1 MPAWRYPPCREGPR
15 PSHTSSPAVSAT
27 SVLASSIPARPRS
40 WSSSSAPSAAWEST
54 DPCEAADSTDPNDA
68 AEPIENADAT
78 EPTEPIENA
87 EPTEPIEA
95 NDPREPI
102 DRNED
107 SDHSDSPSTAEA
119 YSARDMQPPP
129 ARYLGGR

>member
-1 MPAWRYPPCREGPR
+1 MLPRRRER
-15 PSHTSSPAVSAT
+15 AQT
-27 SVLASSIPARPRS
+27 PARQPT
-40 WSSSSAPSAAWEST
+40 A
-54 DPCEAADSTDPNDA
+54 DPNDA

-78 EPTEPIENA
+78 EPTEPID
-87 EPTEPIEA
+87 A

-119 YSARDMQPPP
+119 YSARDI
-129 ARYLGGR
+129 